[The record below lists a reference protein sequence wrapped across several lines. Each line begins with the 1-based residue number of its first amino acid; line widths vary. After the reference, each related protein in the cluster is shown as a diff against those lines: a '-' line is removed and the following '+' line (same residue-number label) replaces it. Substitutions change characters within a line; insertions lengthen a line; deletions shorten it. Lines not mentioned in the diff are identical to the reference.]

1 MTASITASIPRGAHV
16 ERTDLRAISFHHVRF
31 VGLEM
36 VDVEITG
43 EIEDV
48 TINGVDIGPLIEAE
62 LNRRMPERTKMHPST
77 VEGFHEAW
85 ASSSGCGP
93 APRTGPGR
101 SRPNCCT
108 SGCAGSGPSSRRCA
122 T

>member
-31 VGLEM
+31 VGPEM

-48 TINGVDIGPLIEAE
+48 TINGVDIDPLIEAE
-62 LNRRMPERTKMHPST
+62 LNRRMPDRAKMRR
-77 VEGFHEAW
+77 
-85 ASSSGCGP
+85 
-93 APRTGPGR
+93 APR
-101 SRPNCCT
+101 
-108 SGCAGSGPSSRRCA
+108 SRRRPRSPSAGA
-122 T
+122 TCRRSPGLRTAPSPE